1 MRATRSA
8 ARRAEPSFLL
18 AGAVLRRVR
27 WRSDDAEKQRISSQN
42 PLSDGSRTGRP
53 REISRLSFLDATSR
67 RFWSPRHAPVRS
79 WALVLASWGVFG
91 DAPSATRVC
100 RGRLETLPGRSGNAL
115 GPLGASRE
123 RPQIDFGL
131 ILGSPERVV
140 THLELSTSIYLG
152 VRATPRDPLRS
163 TEAPPPSPTWLDGAN
178 STSRLERSGQPRLD
192 VTSTWLTRS
201 CMAIVDTAY
210 RLADRRTCIAQAA
223 TICLH
228 RPPHASSLVI
238 L

>member
-1 MRATRSA
+1 MGLAGAQARCTTPGPARAYQLDLPRLDRPTSIDFGASTDPERPTSIDLGASTCPARPTLIDFGSILRSIFIVFRGYIVRATRSA

-42 PLSDGSRTGRP
+42 PLSDGSRTSRP

-115 GPLGASRE
+115 GPLGASR
-123 RPQIDFGL
+123 
-131 ILGSPERVV
+131 
-140 THLELSTSIYLG
+140 
-152 VRATPRDPLRS
+152 
-163 TEAPPPSPTWLDGAN
+163 
-178 STSRLERSGQPRLD
+178 
-192 VTSTWLTRS
+192 
-201 CMAIVDTAY
+201 
-210 RLADRRTCIAQAA
+210 
-223 TICLH
+223 
-228 RPPHASSLVI
+228 
-238 L
+238 